1 MAKSSAKPRRYRM
14 RQHARRESARAW
26 VASGAPVS
34 VKAVARRYGVDC
46 YTAYADLIAI
56 GVRLAP
62 GDNRWAVRPAPAP
75 KQPPAEPA
83 DPPADFDEGWVWIG
97 EQRMFVVGYTP
108 GGAPYG
114 WIDTSSG
121 GADDRLP

>member
-1 MAKSSAKPRRYRM
+1 M

-26 VASGAPVS
+26 VAAGAPVS

-56 GVRLAP
+56 GVRLAA
-62 GDNRWAVRPAPAP
+62 GDHRWAVRPTPAP

-83 DPPADFDEGWVWIG
+83 DSPADFDEGWVWIG
-97 EQRMFVVGYTP
+97 DQRMFVVGYTP

-114 WIDTSSG
+114 WIDDSIG
-121 GADDRLP
+121 GAEDRLS